1 MTAQWGRTLQD
12 NIEFQGQGGKQAPRR
27 TRGAIKKSCELSSDD
42 SSLAYPGGT
51 PEVLQEIAAL
61 MTPSVVGTAYGPIFF
76 ASDTLHE
83 QIYGT
88 LILNHLIT
96 LPICV

>member
-1 MTAQWGRTLQD
+1 MQQCVVD
-12 NIEFQGQGGKQAPRR
+12 NLTTSGYVSHPLAWEKMQRP
-27 TRGAIKKSCELSSDD
+27 D

-76 ASDTLHE
+76 VSDTLHE